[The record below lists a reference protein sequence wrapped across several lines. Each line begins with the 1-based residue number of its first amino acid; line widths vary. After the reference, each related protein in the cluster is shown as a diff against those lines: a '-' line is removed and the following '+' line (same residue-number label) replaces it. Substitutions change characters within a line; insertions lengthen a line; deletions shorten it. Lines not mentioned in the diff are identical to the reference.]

1 MTDGVLP
8 FAPGSAASRTDVN
21 NREYLLPTN
30 HNTAPTATKT
40 APKRPIV
47 SESATNDSEI
57 TFKIQILTSS
67 KPLTKNDKR
76 LKGLKD
82 VDYYKEKG
90 LYKYTYGAS
99 SDYNKVLRTKR
110 TISAQF
116 KDAFI
121 IAFRNGE
128 KMNVNEAIAEFK
140 KRRNK

>member
-1 MTDGVLP
+1 MPKTKKDPKEGDTP
-8 FAPGSAASRTDVN
+8 QKK
-21 NREYLLPTN
+21 RELKAKENPPAT
-30 HNTAPTATKT
+30 TAKT

-82 VDYYKEKG
+82 AEYYKEGG

-128 KMNVNEAIAEFK
+128 KMNVNEAIT
-140 KRRNK
+140 